1 MPVYQDDESCASN
14 YRPISLF
21 SIFNGIFEKLM
32 YQRLG
37 KFIIK
42 HKILINSQYGFRG
55 GHNTQHT
62 ILDIVNTIQNNMN
75 SGKFTCGLFIDL
87 KQAFYTVDHYILLQ
101 KLDFYGIRG
110 IVNNWFQSY
119 LTFRKQTTSNGS
131 YLQ

>member
-1 MPVYQDDESCASN
+1 
-14 YRPISLF
+14 
-21 SIFNGIFEKLM
+21 M

-42 HKILINSQYGFRG
+42 HKILINSQYG

-101 KLDFYGIRG
+101 KLDFYDIRG